1 MYLKN
6 IIVISAAMLLACSEL
21 PAQPDRR
28 TPPGGG
34 NGRPPGGMRGGRDN
48 SSRAPEGAY
57 YNLSD
62 GSSKVSDSET
72 FATDSSDYNV
82 VQVTNGTLTLNNG
95 TVIKKGDSNAGNGDA
110 TSFYGINSA
119 VYASGKDSK
128 IIMKA
133 GFIDTDAQ
141 GSNAVF
147 ATNGATID
155 VTGTKIRCHKT
166 VSRGLHATYGG
177 IINAYDIDI
186 ITDRATSSAVATD
199 RGGGFVTVTGGTA
212 TAKGDHCAVL
222 YSTGVIT
229 ANKLTGLAEQGE
241 IAIVEGDNEVIIND
255 CNMTAGS
262 DKRAM
267 MMLQSGSGDADG
279 VNAKI
284 TVNNS
289 RLTVQGAST
298 PLLEVPTLN
307 RGTLTLTDVTLN
319 VPSGILMLVDYNTQW
334 RTYGGIGNLILQTTK
349 DAWEYS
355 GRVEADGYSTANV
368 TVGNKVTWKGANDS
382 AKTAKATSVTV
393 EKGGKWILAADS
405 NVTNIVNNG
414 TIDRN
419 GFSLTYTTMNG
430 DGVVQH

>member
-1 MYLKN
+1 MKQIC
-6 IIVISAAMLLACSEL
+6 IILAAMLLACSEI

-34 NGRPPGGMRGGRDN
+34 GGRPPGGMRGG
-48 SSRAPEGAY
+48 SSSSMRAPVGAY
-57 YNLSD
+57 YKLLD
-62 GSSKVSDSET
+62 GSIKSLDSDKLM
-72 FATDSSDYNV
+72 TDSADYNV
-82 VQVTNGTLTLNNG
+82 VQVTSGTLNLTNS
-95 TVIKKGDSNAGNGDA
+95 TITKKGDSKAGNGDA
-110 TSFYGINSA
+110 TSFYGTNSA
-119 VYASGKDSK
+119 VYSSGKDSK
-128 IIMKA
+128 IVMKA
-133 GFIDTDAQ
+133 GSIDTDAQ

-177 IINAYDIDI
+177 IINAYDIYI
-186 ITDRATSSAVATD
+186 ITDRATSSTIATD
-199 RGGGFVTVTGGTA
+199 RGGGFVTVTDGTA
-212 TAKGDHCAVL
+212 ISKGEHCAVL

-229 ANKLTGLAEQGE
+229 ANKLTGLSEQGE

-255 CNMTAGS
+255 CDMTAGS

-307 RGTLTLTDVTLN
+307 RGTLTLTDVTLD
-319 VPSGILMLVDYNTQW
+319 VPSGVLMLVDYNTQW
-334 RTYGGIGNLILQTTK
+334 RTYGGIGNLILRTTK
-349 DAWEYS
+349 QSWEYI
-355 GRVEADGYSTANV
+355 GNIAADNYSTANV
-368 TVGNKVTWKGANDS
+368 TIGDNVIWKGANDS

-393 EKGGKWILAADS
+393 EKGGKWILTADS
-405 NVTNIVNNG
+405 YVNTLNNNG

-419 GFSLTYTTMNG
+419 GHSLTYTTMNG

>member
-1 MYLKN
+1 MKQIC
-6 IIVISAAMLLACSEL
+6 IILAAMLLACSEI

-34 NGRPPGGMRGGRDN
+34 GGRPPGGMRGGRDN

-57 YNLSD
+57 YKLSD
-62 GSSKVSDSET
+62 GSSIVSDSET

-95 TVIKKGDSNAGNGDA
+95 TVIKKGDSKAGNGDA
-110 TSFYGINSA
+110 TSFYGTNSA

-133 GFIDTDAQ
+133 GSIDTDAQ

-147 ATNGATID
+147 ATNGATIE

-186 ITDRATSSAVATD
+186 ITDRATSSTIATD
-199 RGGGFVTVTGGTA
+199 RGGGYVTVTGGIA

-255 CNMTAGS
+255 CDMTAGS

-307 RGTLTLTDVTLN
+307 RGTLTLTDVTLD
-319 VPSGILMLVDYNTQW
+319 VPSGVLMLVDYNTQW

-349 DAWEYS
+349 QSWEYTGS
-355 GRVEADGYSTANV
+355 VAADGYSTANV
-368 TVGNKVTWKGANDS
+368 TVGNNVTWKGANDS
-382 AKTAKATSVTV
+382 AKTAKVSSVTI
-393 EKGGKWILAADS
+393 EKGGKWILTTDS
-405 NVTNIVNNG
+405 YVTTLNNNG

-419 GFSLTYTTMNG
+419 GHSLTYTTMNG
-430 DGVVQH
+430 DGVIQR

>member
-1 MYLKN
+1 MYLKH
-6 IIVISAAMLLACSEL
+6 ILLISLLLLFSCAES

-48 SSRAPEGAY
+48 SSRTPEGAY
-57 YNLSD
+57 YKLSD
-62 GSSKVSDSET
+62 GSSKVFDTET
-72 FATDSSDYNV
+72 FATDNSDYNV
-82 VQVTNGTLTLNNG
+82 VQITNGTLTLNDG
-95 TVIKKGDSNAGNGDA
+95 TVIKKGDSKAGNGDA
-110 TSFYGINSA
+110 TSFYGTNSA
-119 VYASGKDSK
+119 VYASGTGSR
-128 IIMKA
+128 IVMT
-133 GFIDTDAQ
+133 GGTIDTDAQ

-147 ATNGATID
+147 STNGATID
-155 VTGTKIRCHKT
+155 VTGVKIRCHKT
-166 VSRGLHATYGG
+166 VSRGMHATFGG
-177 IINAYDIDI
+177 IINAKDVDIV
-186 ITDRATSSAVATD
+186 TDKATSSAIATD

-255 CNMTAGS
+255 CDMTAGS

-289 RLTVQGAST
+289 RLTVQGTST

-307 RGTLTLTDVTLN
+307 RGTLTLTDVTLD
-319 VPSGILMLVDYNTQW
+319 VPSGVLMLVDYNTQW
-334 RTYGGIGNLILQTTK
+334 RTYGGIGNLILNTTK
-349 DAWEYS
+349 QSWEYTGS
-355 GRVEADGYSTANV
+355 VAADSYSTANV
-368 TVGNKVTWKGANDS
+368 TIGDNVIWKGANDS
-382 AKTAKATSVTV
+382 AKTAKNTSVTI
-393 EKGGKWILAADS
+393 EKGGKWILTADS
-405 NVTNIVNNG
+405 YVTTLNNNG

-419 GFSLTYTTMNG
+419 GHSLTYTTMNG